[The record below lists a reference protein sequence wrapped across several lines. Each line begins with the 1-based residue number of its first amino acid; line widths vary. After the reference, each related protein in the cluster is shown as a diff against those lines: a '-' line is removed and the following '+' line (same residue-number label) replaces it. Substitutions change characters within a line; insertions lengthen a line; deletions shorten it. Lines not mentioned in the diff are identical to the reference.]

1 MHRVLSIVVSVL
13 LLLTANGPLAAA
25 DSKAPKSGA
34 NAAAIPAEAKATLE
48 AAGVKIMTGQK
59 TTSWRLTLPEEDD
72 LAKSRRELAKIKKA
86 MAAADREV
94 YVAQQ
99 NVDELKDQIRELKL
113 RHTKLSADLSKVFDS
128 LSNNRIV
135 GELNA
140 IAGQVDELNTQ
151 VSESDERLQEAH
163 KQAATVRDEFVREL
177 TAMRASADE
186 AARKWKELAADNAV
200 KQAVEALN
208 QAVGTNLTV
217 GPSASLATSVKALE
231 AMEKSVASEAIKL
244 DNQSNSLWVSVT
256 INGKHQQR
264 LIVDSGA
271 TIVSLPAKMAR
282 DMAIEPGSSG
292 EPIEVGLADG
302 RKVPGVRIKLASV
315 RVGSFTVEDV
325 ECCILGPEATD
336 APALLGMS
344 FLGQFKFEVDAK
356 RSELRLLKVDSGE
369 PAPAPKQGSK
379 GKKRPTKKK

>member
-1 MHRVLSIVVSVL
+1 MSRVFLSIAVSIVL
-13 LLLTANGPLAAA
+13 PLAANSPLAAA
-25 DSKAPKSGA
+25 DTKAAKSSA
-34 NAAAIPAEAKATLE
+34 NAAAIPADAKATLD

-72 LAKSRRELAKIKKA
+72 LGKSRRELAKIKKA
-86 MAAADREV
+86 MAAADRDV

-99 NVDELKDQIRELKL
+99 ELDELKLQIRELKL
-113 RHTKLSADLSKVFDS
+113 RHTKLNADLSKVFDA

-140 IAGQVDELNTQ
+140 IAGQIDELNTQ
-151 VSESDERLQEAH
+151 ASESDDRLQEAH
-163 KQAATVRDEFVREL
+163 QKAATIRDEFVQEL
-177 TAMRASADE
+177 LATRTTANE
-186 AARKWKELAADNAV
+186 ATRKWKALAADSAV
-200 KQAVEALN
+200 KQAVESLN
-208 QAVGTNLTV
+208 KAVGTNLTV
-217 GPSASLATSVKALE
+217 GPSSSLATSLKALE
-231 AMEKSVASEAIKL
+231 AMEKTVASEAIKL

-292 EPIEVGLADG
+292 EPVEVGLADG

-344 FLGQFKFEVDAK
+344 FLGQFKFEIDAK
-356 RSELRLLKVDSGE
+356 RSELKLLKVDSGE
-369 PAPAPKQGSK
+369 PAPKPGAKP
-379 GKKRPTKKK
+379 KKRPIKKK